1 MKNITNSLTLKIAVT
16 GANGFV
22 GMRLCN
28 ELMRHNY
35 LIKVI
40 ARQHIN
46 EAKPADF
53 YYISDINDQIDW
65 GLVLSDTHFIVHLAA
80 RVHVMQEIAKNNLE
94 SFLAVNL
101 AGTVNLAKAA
111 AKAGVKRFIYVS
123 SIKVNGESTTNK
135 KFIETDIPNPL
146 DPYAISKWE
155 AEKALRKIELETGM
169 EVVILRPPLIYGPG
183 VKANFASLL
192 KLVDKGLPL
201 PLLAIKNRRSLI
213 FLDNFVDAIITCVT
227 HPNAAGKTYLVS
239 DGEDVSM
246 AQLIKKIA
254 FSLNKPSYLFYF
266 PLIVI
271 RLFAKLIGK
280 SSSINRLTESLV
292 IDSSRIRKE
301 LDWQP
306 PFGIDQGLKITADA
320 YRKISTS
327 ELI

>member
-1 MKNITNSLTLKIAVT
+1 MKILVT
-16 GANGFV
+16 GVSGFV
-22 GMRLCN
+22 GQCLIR
-28 ELMRHNY
+28 ELKLKNIRFVGIVRELSLSNIDGMIEVSDFSIPNVWQKP
-35 LIKVI
+35 LANCDVVI
-40 ARQHIN
+40 
-46 EAKPADF
+46 
-53 YYISDINDQIDW
+53 
-65 GLVLSDTHFIVHLAA
+65 HLAA
-80 RVHVMQEIAKNNLE
+80 RVHVMREATE
-94 SFLAVNL
+94 SPLKAFLDVNL
-101 AGTVNLAKAA
+101 KGTLSLAEAA

-213 FLDNFVDAIITCVT
+213 FLDNFVDAVITCVT

-280 SSSINRLTESLV
+280 TASINRLTESLV
-292 IDSSRIRKE
+292 IDSSKIRKE
-301 LDWQP
+301 LEWQP
-306 PFGIDQGLKITADA
+306 PFSIDQGLKITADA

>member
-1 MKNITNSLTLKIAVT
+1 MKILVT
-16 GANGFV
+16 GVSGFV
-22 GMRLCN
+22 GQSLIR
-28 ELMRHNY
+28 ELKLKNIRFVGIVRELPLSN
-35 LIKVI
+35 IDGVI
-40 ARQHIN
+40 EVSDFSIPDIWQ
-46 EAKPADF
+46 KPLANCDVV
-53 YYISDINDQIDW
+53 I
-65 GLVLSDTHFIVHLAA
+65 HLAA
-80 RVHVMQEIAKNNLE
+80 RVHVMREVTE
-94 SFLAVNL
+94 SPLKAFLDVNL
-101 AGTVNLAKAA
+101 KGTLSLAEAA

-213 FLDNFVDAIITCVT
+213 FLDNFVDAVITCIT

-239 DGEDVSM
+239 DGEDVTM
-246 AQLIKKIA
+246 AQLVKKIA
-254 FSLNKPSYLFYF
+254 VSLNKPSYLFYF